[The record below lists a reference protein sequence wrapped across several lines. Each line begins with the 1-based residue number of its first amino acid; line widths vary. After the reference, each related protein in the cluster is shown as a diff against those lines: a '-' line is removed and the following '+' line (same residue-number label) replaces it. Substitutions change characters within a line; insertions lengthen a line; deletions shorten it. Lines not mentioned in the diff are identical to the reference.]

1 MQAQCERSCSQEKHV
16 GLRGLDK
23 KREPSTQ
30 IVIDGTQ
37 LKFRRSLRRGSPY
50 GHSHAAQNFRQHWG

>member
-16 GLRGLDK
+16 GPRGLDK

-30 IVIDGTQ
+30 IVINGTQ
-37 LKFRRSLRRGSPY
+37 LKFRRRIIKYRGES
-50 GHSHAAQNFRQHWG
+50 GSVVSTDFLVEDH